1 MRRVAKLLE
10 PLTLRGTTL
19 ANRIWA
25 SPMCQYSCDPDRAPG
40 VPGDWHLVH
49 LGGLALGGPGLIL
62 TEAAAVVPEGR
73 ITPHDAGLWNDEQ
86 TRGWARVVDFVH
98 SQGVAIGVQL
108 AHAGRKA
115 STHRPWAEQRGSVP
129 LTEGGWE
136 TVAPSAVP
144 FDDHATPTAL
154 DRAGLDRVVRA
165 FADAAG
171 RAHAA
176 GFDVVELHA
185 AHGYLLHQFL
195 SPLSN
200 RRTDEYGGDLA
211 GRSRLL
217 LEVLDAV
224 RAVWPQDRPVLVRIS
239 TSDWVE
245 GGWDV
250 AESVALTRELAA
262 RGADLVDA
270 SSGGSSPDQRIPVG
284 PGYQVPHAA
293 RIRRETGVPVAAVG
307 LILEPLQAEQLLV
320 SGDADAVFLARPLLA
335 DPRWPQRAAQALHAP
350 GAVAWPAQY
359 VRATRDPVPLA
370 APRRAER

>member
-1 MRRVAKLLE
+1 MAKLLE

-19 ANRIWA
+19 ANRIWV
-25 SPMCQYSCDPDRAPG
+25 SPMCQYSCDAERAPG
-40 VPGDWHLVH
+40 VPTDWHLVH
-49 LGGLALGGPGLIL
+49 LGGLAVGGAALVL

-73 ITPHDAGLWNDEQ
+73 ISPQDAGLWNEEQ
-86 TRGWARVVDFVH
+86 ARGWTRIVDFVH

-115 STHRPWAEQRGSVP
+115 STYRPWAEQQGSVP
-129 LTEGGWE
+129 PADGGWE
-136 TVAPSAVP
+136 TVAPSALA
-144 FDDHATPTAL
+144 FGGYATPTEL
-154 DRAGLDRVVRA
+154 DLDGIARVVAGFAEAARRA
-165 FADAAG
+165 D
-171 RAHAA
+171 AA

-195 SPLSN
+195 SPVSN
-200 RRTDEYGGDLA
+200 HRTDAYGGDLA

-224 RAVWPQDRPVLVRIS
+224 RAVWPQEKPVLVRLS
-239 TSDWVE
+239 TSDWVP

-250 AESVALTRELAA
+250 AESMELTRELAA
-262 RGADLVDA
+262 HGADLIDA
-270 SSGGSSPDQRIPVG
+270 SSGGNAPEQQIPVG
-284 PGYQVPHAA
+284 PGYQVPNAA

-307 LILEPLQAEQLLV
+307 LILEPAQAEQLLV

-350 GAVAWPAQY
+350 EAVAWPPQY
-359 VRATRDPVPLA
+359 VRATRAPVPFVQ
-370 APRRAER
+370 PRV